1 MIKNWGWGAIKERTK
16 RKKIF
21 QIRSPEM
28 QTYKPTKKKIK
39 KKRKKKKKKRLARHY
54 LFTYLTRPPPKMS
67 NYCTTQIGHLELE
80 RTNLTK
86 NWKSVKILKLEG
98 ELWFPSFGANVEKM
112 LNLLPTVHTTPLCSI

>member
-39 KKRKKKKKKRLARHY
+39 KKEKKKKKKTCKTLPIH
-54 LFTYLTRPPPKMS
+54 LSHKTPPQ
-67 NYCTTQIGHLELE
+67 N
-80 RTNLTK
+80 
-86 NWKSVKILKLEG
+86 VK
-98 ELWFPSFGANVEKM
+98 
-112 LNLLPTVHTTPLCSI
+112 LLYYPNRAS